1 MSKIKFRI
9 RELPKLLYDSYLQ
22 FSDDKGLKMAAALS
36 YYTAFSLGPMLLIV
50 ISFVGLLFGEDKAR
64 IEIVGQA
71 TKLIGNDGA
80 NMLNTIIKGASN
92 PSTGIIAAVIS
103 LILLI
108 FGALGVFKELQESL
122 NIIWGVELKPG
133 RELRNFFRTRL
144 VSFSMIIASS
154 FILIVSLVV
163 DSVLSVI
170 HSYLGDIL
178 PSAIPMAEIVNASG
192 SFFII
197 MLLFALIFKYLPDVY
212 IAWKYVWIGSGV
224 TSVLFFIGKYLIGLY
239 LGKSSYTSTY
249 GAAASM
255 VILFVWIYYSGVIL
269 YFGAEIS
276 YMYRCRY
283 GTEPVKASKEGILVT
298 KVSILIKESV
308 EKAKNSIL

>member
-178 PSAIPMAEIVNASG
+178 PSAITMAEIVNASG

-197 MLLFALIFKYLPDVY
+197 MLLFALIFKYLPDVC

-239 LGKSSYTSTY
+239 LGKSSYISTY

-283 GTEPVKASKEGILVT
+283 
-298 KVSILIKESV
+298 
-308 EKAKNSIL
+308 